1 MFRCLN
7 DFICITIF
15 LRRLTACKK
24 KRTVWGFVLH
34 LLKKSKP

>member
-1 MFRCLN
+1 MFQCFK
-7 DFICITIF
+7 DVVFTTIL

-34 LLKKSKP
+34 VLKKLQR